1 LSTLHQDGLG
11 EIIGMYCLLYIRM
24 GLVKSLVLRE

>member
-11 EIIGMYCLLYIRM
+11 EIIGAPGVNNWM
-24 GLVKSLVLRE
+24 GKCNIHH